1 MRSPTLET
9 MIVLKKLT
17 KSYDNGETLAVR
29 DVDLEIQSGELLALV
44 GESGCGKTTTL
55 KMINRLIEPS
65 SGLIEIDGEDALA
78 LEPVALRRRIGY
90 VFQEIGLFPHMT
102 VAENIAITPRLLG
115 WSAKRMRERVTELLE
130 LVELIP
136 TEIYD
141 RFPRELSG
149 GQQQRVGVARA
160 LAVSPTVMLMDEPFG
175 ALDPLTRSG
184 LQKELTRLHKLMSVT
199 IILVTHDMS
208 EALTLADR
216 VAVMERGRIVRL
228 DTPANILRDPGHP
241 YAQRLLEAPISQMN
255 ALSKLLQQSG
265 NDGKP

>member
-1 MRSPTLET
+1 MITLRN
-9 MIVLKKLT
+9 LS
-17 KSYDNGETLAVR
+17 KSYDNGETFAVR
-29 DVDLEIQSGELLALV
+29 EINLEIQSGEMLALV

-65 SGLIEIDGEDALA
+65 AGAIEIDGENTLA
-78 LEPVALRRRIGY
+78 LEPVALRRSIGY
-90 VFQEIGLFPHMT
+90 VFQQIGLFPHMT

-115 WSAKRMRERVTELLE
+115 WSGEKIRNRVTELLQ
-130 LVELIP
+130 LVELNP
-136 TEIYD
+136 VEIRN

-160 LAVSPTVMLMDEPFG
+160 LAVAPSVMLMDEPFG
-175 ALDPLTRSG
+175 ALDPLTRAG

-216 VAVMERGRIVRL
+216 VAVMERGKIVRL
-228 DTPANILRDPGHP
+228 DTPANILRDPRHP
-241 YAQRLLEAPISQMN
+241 YAKRLLDAPISQME
-255 ALSKLLQQSG
+255 ALGKLMQENGSADKQ
-265 NDGKP
+265 